1 MWGFCPGRP
10 SVRLRERAFAVVSVR
25 HRSLLVRQ
33 PPLGCVK
40 RRTPSCQLLELVA
53 NLHCW
58 LILQS
63 TMSAHAA
70 AWEQLPLGVQQ
81 RILLLTGHP
90 SARRVS
96 KAWRDTFDAAND
108 T

>member
-1 MWGFCPGRP
+1 MAIH
-10 SVRLRERAFAVVSVR
+10 RLR
-25 HRSLLVRQ
+25 
-33 PPLGCVK
+33 
-40 RRTPSCQLLELVA
+40 
-53 NLHCW
+53 CW
-58 LILQS
+58 LFAQGAM
-63 TMSAHAA
+63 TAHAA

-81 RILLLTGHP
+81 RILVLTGHP